1 MMATRT
7 LRVARALR
15 ALIAPGLALIALGS
29 ATAARAADDA
39 CMTPTELNAT
49 LVYALPVVI
58 ETTAQICRPVLAR
71 DGYLGT
77 QNANLATR
85 YRVGQ
90 AAAWPVARAAV
101 LKIAGGGLGKFAA
114 LLPDS
119 ALQGFAG
126 GYVDQF
132 VVQGVRA
139 TDCPDIEQA
148 LALMAPLPPENTAG
162 LIALVVRRVEASNSG
177 KTVVAGKKLHLP
189 LCPIALVPTVAMPV
203 PVH

>member
-1 MMATRT
+1 M
-7 LRVARALR
+7 
-15 ALIAPGLALIALGS
+15 IAGRFMLALIALGS
-29 ATAARAADDA
+29 ATAVRAADDA
-39 CMTPTELNAT
+39 CMTPAELNAT

-58 ETTAQICRPVLAR
+58 ETTAQICRPVLAH

-77 QNANLATR
+77 QSGDLAMR
-85 YRVGQ
+85 YRAGQ

-126 GYVDQF
+126 GYVEQF
-132 VVQGVRA
+132 VVQGVH
-139 TDCPDIEQA
+139 TNDCPDIEQA

-162 LIALVVRRVEASNSG
+162 LIALVVRRVETANAG
-177 KTVVAGKKLHLP
+177 KAIMAGKKLRLP
-189 LCPIALVPTVAMPV
+189 LCPIAPVPNAVMPV
-203 PVH
+203 PAH